1 MKKILI
7 AIIIG
12 VTFNCSSSS
21 IRDQISK
28 SEDMVCEEEKASDCK
43 FQFENY

>member
-1 MKKILI
+1 MKKLLI

-21 IRDQISK
+21 IKDQISK
-28 SEDMVCEEEKASDCK
+28 GEDMVCEEENPRDCK